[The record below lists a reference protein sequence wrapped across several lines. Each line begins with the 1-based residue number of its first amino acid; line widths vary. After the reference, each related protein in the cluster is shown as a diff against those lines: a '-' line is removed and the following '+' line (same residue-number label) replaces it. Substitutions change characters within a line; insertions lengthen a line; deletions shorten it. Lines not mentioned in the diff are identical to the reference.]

1 MIGIGTAGE
10 GNEVWVMIMII
21 DKDGI
26 KREVKAPFALCM
38 SRDDL
43 EAFILELKERL
54 AVMHDTSDGSLGASY
69 GWFRVDTS
77 HPSTSPNNTVPLAWT
92 DFAPSYKRT

>member
-1 MIGIGTAGE
+1 MK
-10 GNEVWVMIMII
+10 MII

-26 KREVKAPFALCM
+26 KRELESPFSLCM

-43 EAFILELKERL
+43 DAFICELRERL
-54 AVMHDTSDGSLGASY
+54 VVMSDTSDGSLGSSY

-77 HPSTSPNNTVPLAWT
+77 HPASAPSSTMPLAWT
-92 DFAPSYKRT
+92 DLAPPYKRA